1 MAEGENQLQ
10 AESSRLKATTTQRAR
25 EDSGGPALF
34 LYSTAV
40 SYELSA
46 SSYALCAAASAPFQN
61 GDISL
66 NRAMIGGS
74 LSRTQSISDLVV

>member
-1 MAEGENQLQ
+1 MAKGTSQLQ
-10 AESSRLKATTTQRAR
+10 AESSKLKATAIQRAR

-34 LYSTAV
+34 LLSTI

-46 SSYALCAAASAPFQN
+46 FNYALCAATSAPFQN

-66 NRAMIGGS
+66 SRAMIGGS
-74 LSRTQSISDLVV
+74 FSRTQSISDLVV